1 LRAVWCCGNFSF
13 SWLLER
19 RNEAQVFC
27 SKCGAR
33 LTEGTA
39 FCSVCGTPVSGP
51 PLAASAPPTYA
62 SPAIVP
68 AGVAPAYLVAPAA
81 VTLPSPYAGFLLRVV
96 AHLIDG
102 IVLGVIFLALFLIGL
117 AFVGIGSMETM
128 VRGMHNGDGEPPV
141 ALVLMLI
148 FVFFLSI
155 VASWIY
161 SAYLESSSNQGTLGK
176 MALGLIVTDLQ
187 GRRISFG
194 HATGRFF
201 AKIITGLIPL
211 GIGYMM
217 AGFTEKKQ
225 ALHDMIAATLVLR
238 KN

>member
-1 LRAVWCCGNFSF
+1 V
-13 SWLLER
+13 
-19 RNEAQVFC
+19 
-27 SKCGAR
+27 CGA
-33 LTEGTA
+33 
-39 FCSVCGTPVSGP
+39 PVGGP
-51 PLAASAPPTYA
+51 PLVSSVPAVPAAYAPPA
-62 SPAIVP
+62 IAPAGMVP
-68 AGVAPAYLVAPAA
+68 AYPLAPAA
-81 VTLPSPYAGFLLRVV
+81 AVLPSPYAGFWLRAV
-96 AHLIDG
+96 AYIIDS
-102 IVLGVIFLALFLIGL
+102 IVLGVIFGVLFLIGI

-128 VRGMHNGDGEPPV
+128 VRGMHNGDAEPPV
-141 ALVLMLI
+141 ALVLMFMFI
-148 FVFFLSI
+148 FFVSI

-161 SAYLESSSNQGTLGK
+161 HAYLESSPNQGTLGK

-187 GRRISFG
+187 GRRITFG

>member
-1 LRAVWCCGNFSF
+1 M
-13 SWLLER
+13 
-19 RNEAQVFC
+19 FC

-39 FCSVCGTPVSGP
+39 FCSVCGAPVSGP
-51 PLAASAPPTYA
+51 SIAPGVPTAYA
-62 SPAIVP
+62 PTA
-68 AGVAPAYLVAPAA
+68 VAPAGGVPAYPVAA
-81 VTLPSPYAGFLLRVV
+81 VAVEVPSPYAGFWLRGV
-96 AHLIDG
+96 AYLIDG
-102 IVLGVIFLALFLIGL
+102 IILGVIYGVLFLIGI
-117 AFVGIGSMETM
+117 AFVGVGSIETM
-128 VRGMHNGDGEPPV
+128 AREMRNGDAEPPV
-141 ALVLMLI
+141 A
-148 FVFFLSI
+148 FFLMIIFISFLCLI
-155 VASWIY
+155 ASWIY
-161 SAYLESSSNQGTLGK
+161 HAYLESSPNQGTLGK

-201 AKIITGLIPL
+201 AKIITSLIPL
-211 GIGYMM
+211 GIGYLM

>member
-1 LRAVWCCGNFSF
+1 M
-13 SWLLER
+13 
-19 RNEAQVFC
+19 FC

-39 FCSVCGTPVSGP
+39 FCSVCGEPVGGP
-51 PLAASAPPTYA
+51 PIAS
-62 SPAIVP
+62 
-68 AGVAPAYLVAPAA
+68 GAPAA
-81 VTLPSPYAGFLLRVV
+81 YAPPAIAPVGAVPAYPVAPMAIALPSPYAGFWLRAV
-96 AHLIDG
+96 AYIIDG
-102 IVLGVIFLALFLIGL
+102 IILGVIFGVLFLIGI
-117 AFVGIGSMETM
+117 AFVGVGSIEAMA
-128 VRGMHNGDGEPPV
+128 RGMHNADAEPPV
-141 ALVLMLI
+141 ALVLMFI
-148 FVFFLSI
+148 FIFFLSI
-155 VASWIY
+155 VASWLY
-161 SAYLESSSNQGTLGK
+161 YAYLESSPNQGTLGK
-176 MALGLIVTDLQ
+176 MALGLIVTDVQ

>member
-1 LRAVWCCGNFSF
+1 M
-13 SWLLER
+13 
-19 RNEAQVFC
+19 FC

-39 FCSVCGTPVSGP
+39 FCSVCGTPASGP
-51 PLAASAPPTYA
+51 PVAAGVPPAYA
-62 SPAIVP
+62 SPAMVP
-68 AGVAPAYLVAPAA
+68 AGAAPSYPVPPMAVA
-81 VTLPSPYAGFLLRVV
+81 LPSPYAGFWLRVV
-96 AHLIDG
+96 AYVIDG
-102 IVLGVIFLALFLIGL
+102 IVLGVIFGVLFLIGL
-117 AFVGIGSMETM
+117 AFVGIGSMQTM
-128 VRGMHNGDGEPPV
+128 VRGMQNGGDAEPPV
-141 ALVLMLI
+141 ALILMLI
-148 FVFFLSI
+148 FIFFLSI

-161 SAYLESSSNQGTLGK
+161 YAYLESSPNQGTLGK
-176 MALGLIVTDLQ
+176 MALGLIVTDSQ

>member
-1 LRAVWCCGNFSF
+1 
-13 SWLLER
+13 
-19 RNEAQVFC
+19 VFC

-39 FCSVCGTPVSGP
+39 FCSVCGTPVIGP
-51 PLAASAPPTYA
+51 LPAAGLPPTYA
-62 SPAIVP
+62 PPAIASASAVP
-68 AGVAPAYLVAPAA
+68 AYPVAPIAVA
-81 VTLPSPYAGFLLRVV
+81 LPSPYSGFWLRVV
-96 AHLIDG
+96 AYIIDS
-102 IVLGVIFLALFLIGL
+102 IVLGVIFGVLFLIGI
-117 AFVGIGSMETM
+117 AIVGVGSLHTM
-128 VRGMHNGDGEPPV
+128 VRGMDSGDAEPPV
-141 ALVLMLI
+141 AFILMII
-148 FVFFLSI
+148 FVSFLGLI
-155 VASWIY
+155 ASWLY
-161 SAYLESSSNQGTLGK
+161 HAYLESSPNQGTLGK

-201 AKIITGLIPL
+201 AKIITSLIPL